1 MTHDTTELLII
12 FAVSGLVLL
21 NALSYYSAKLH
32 AFPDIIWVLLLGVV
46 YAVFSTFFDWGLP
59 TLSLSPDIVLYIFV
73 PLLIFASTQKMC
85 LKHFQRVLAPASL
98 IASLGIMISMS
109 VIAFPLYA
117 WFDFSWQEAL
127 LFGAIVSATDPLAV
141 GALLHHNTAVSE
153 PQKLLIEGES
163 ILNDG
168 VVVTLA
174 GVLAATLFMGHTF
187 EWIRSS
193 LDFIAHIAGALIL
206 GVLIGRA
213 ARWLLDIWH
222 EEHFTLTVNMTLAVA
237 YGSFFLGEYLGLSGI
252 LAVFAAALAYGYKPN
267 MRDHNKDIHD
277 HLWEYFEYIANA
289 ILFFLLGA
297 SLFVYFSWAQIGVV
311 MLCVILLSLLLS
323 RLLALTLLYPILRL
337 EARPLSS
344 DAFWLLNFSGAR
356 GAVSIALI
364 LLLPDDF
371 MLKPAFL
378 SMAFIMIFT
387 SLIVYPLV
395 IKRLLVRAA

>member
-1 MTHDTTELLII
+1 
-12 FAVSGLVLL
+12 
-21 NALSYYSAKLH
+21 
-32 AFPDIIWVLLLGVV
+32 
-46 YAVFSTFFDWGLP
+46 
-59 TLSLSPDIVLYIFV
+59 
-73 PLLIFASTQKMC
+73 
-85 LKHFQRVLAPASL
+85 
-98 IASLGIMISMS
+98 
-109 VIAFPLYA
+109 
-117 WFDFSWQEAL
+117 
-127 LFGAIVSATDPLAV
+127 
-141 GALLHHNTAVSE
+141 
-153 PQKLLIEGES
+153 
-163 ILNDG
+163 
-168 VVVTLA
+168 
-174 GVLAATLFMGHTF
+174 
-187 EWIRSS
+187 
-193 LDFIAHIAGALIL
+193 
-206 GVLIGRA
+206 
-213 ARWLLDIWH
+213 
-222 EEHFTLTVNMTLAVA
+222 
-237 YGSFFLGEYLGLSGI
+237 
-252 LAVFAAALAYGYKPN
+252 